1 MIFFIGPR
9 VNESPCPDR
18 LGPRPNHG
26 THHAGSGVDHP
37 QAQNCRATYRPG
49 QVCRRRLP
57 LDRLD
62 AANEPALTA
71 AVRWDS
77 GRRGQ
82 TAHPEGLAECLAQE
96 TAGRSSVGER
106 DALAAGFCGAVG
118 SCCAVRRTLRCDGKL
133 LTPER
138 RPNAVVILQEYY
150 RKSARQAC
158 RGVGQHRSTQRHGG
172 KAIALEEAD
181 LRRCLWHIAVNLIQ
195 RAAARPTASC
205 GGKAGPRTTSGCNG
219 YGVNKACS
227 GLRRES
233 ESAHSPPKTQ

>member
-9 VNESPCPDR
+9 VNERPYPDR
-18 LGPRPNHG
+18 LGPRPHHG
-26 THHAGSGVDHP
+26 THHARSGVDHP

-77 GRRGQ
+77 GQRGQ
-82 TAHPEGLAECLAQE
+82 TAHPEGLEECPAQE

-106 DALAAGFCGAVG
+106 DALAAGFCEAVG
-118 SCCAVRRTLRCDGKL
+118 SCCAVRRTLRSDGKL

-138 RPNAVVILQEYY
+138 GPNAVVILQEYY
-150 RKSARQAC
+150 
-158 RGVGQHRSTQRHGG
+158 GILH
-172 KAIALEEAD
+172 
-181 LRRCLWHIAVNLIQ
+181 
-195 RAAARPTASC
+195 ARPAEGWGSTAVRS
-205 GGKAGPRTTSGCNG
+205 AMVARPSLWRRPISG
-219 YGVNKACS
+219 VAS
-227 GLRRES
+227 GIL
-233 ESAHSPPKTQ
+233 Q